1 MNMST
6 GVPRWGVTL
15 TAAGVLVIA
24 TAAGAGAVTA
34 HGRTASSA
42 ESVYGRT
49 APNGDSIRADRP
61 RAGAVAPPLAYHGV
75 QGGNL
80 CLLSRCSVGGSA
92 PGGNAGPSNTQG
104 FNLCL
109 LALCTVRP

>member
-1 MNMST
+1 MNIPSA
-6 GVPRWGVTL
+6 VPRWCAAL
-15 TAAGVLVIA
+15 AAAGVLVI
-24 TAAGAGAVTA
+24 TSAAGAGAA
-34 HGRTASSA
+34 GAAGRTPPAD
-42 ESVYGRT
+42 G
-49 APNGDSIRADRP
+49 SIRAAQP
-61 RAGAVAPPLAYHGV
+61 AWATSAYRGV

-92 PGGNAGPSNTQG
+92 EDGNAGPSNTQG

>member
-1 MNMST
+1 MAS
-6 GVPRWGVTL
+6 
-15 TAAGVLVIA
+15 
-24 TAAGAGAVTA
+24 AAGAGAATA
-34 HGRTASSA
+34 HARTVPSS
-42 ESVYGRT
+42 
-49 APNGDSIRADRP
+49 NSIRADQP
-61 RAGAVAPPLAYHGV
+61 SAVASPFAYRGV

-80 CLLSRCSVGGSA
+80 CLLSRCSVGDST

>member
-1 MNMST
+1 MKFLA
-6 GVPRWGVTL
+6 GVPRWSL
-15 TAAGVLVIA
+15 ALAASGVLVIA
-24 TAAGAGAVTA
+24 SAAGAGAA
-34 HGRTASSA
+34 SANGRT
-42 ESVYGRT
+42 VPGG
-49 APNGDSIRADRP
+49 NSIRADQSRGGEAASA
-61 RAGAVAPPLAYHGV
+61 RAYHGV

-80 CLLSRCSVGGSA
+80 CLLSRCSVGGST

>member
-1 MNMST
+1 MNIPA
-6 GVPRWGVTL
+6 GVPRRCVTL
-15 TAAGVLVIA
+15 AAAGVLVIVS
-24 TAAGAGAVTA
+24 AAGAGAATA
-34 HGRTASSA
+34 HGRTVPS
-42 ESVYGRT
+42 G
-49 APNGDSIRADRP
+49 NSIRADQP
-61 RAGAVAPPLAYHGV
+61 RGSAVASPLAYRGV

-80 CLLSRCSVGGSA
+80 CLLSRCSVGDST